1 MNIKMR
7 SILTV
12 FITLAGLCFIACN
25 HQKQVAKKEE
35 VQVQTVSTTPDAA
48 PDKGLVIYRVLVS
61 FYSIGAGI
69 DIETHDKFKEFLL
82 NSHPK
87 VMYEEV
93 AWGREGEVD
102 YCFRLF
108 GMNKEDQQ
116 TFITDLKMIA
126 EKSDRMRV
134 EEDKS
139 CSHKK

>member
-1 MNIKMR
+1 MR
-7 SILTV
+7 SVLTILVALTS
-12 FITLAGLCFIACN
+12 FCFVACK

-35 VQVQTVSTTPDAA
+35 MKAQTVSTAPDAA
-48 PDKGLVIYRVLVS
+48 PDKGPVIYKVLVS

-69 DIETHDKFKEFLL
+69 DIEAHDKFKEFLM

-87 VMYEEV
+87 LVYEEA

-108 GMNKEDQQ
+108 DMNKEDQQ
-116 TFITDLKMIA
+116 TFITDLKKIA

-134 EEDKS
+134 EEDKP